1 MAVAIILPLLLFLHL
16 TSSLAETL
24 TDPLD
29 RQEDQLRRLEVLI
42 ESLSKTVSV
51 LESSVSSLSSSPR
64 FVHPTSP
71 PSLSEPS
78 VVGTVAKPKSA
89 WSERFQFLAAARL
102 GSEATCAAVLPY
114 QELDGVS
121 KYVAVGDNGGHV
133 HVFTS
138 AGDVLIKLPSHSVS
152 LVTSILSYLSFR
164 RNESIILTG
173 HADGSIAAHRLSE
186 TVSNG
191 DDWVTLSLSSSRPF
205 ALGSRDLDS
214 PPVLALEVHQVG
226 RIRYVLA
233 ADGGGRIRVFT
244 ESGTLYGTAIASS
257 RPLAFM
263 RQKLLFLTETGAG
276 SLDLRSMSVKE
287 IECDGLNGSLAK
299 SYSFDGFERSKAYGF
314 TSTGDLIHVVLLG
327 DATNLKCRVR
337 AIRKAEIDGPVSIQT
352 IKGYLLAVNQEKV
365 LVYNVSSQY
374 YGRVGAPRP
383 LFSAGIQEIKSL
395 FSNSDL
401 STDGFVPEK
410 PLIATDRDR
419 LVILGLQ
426 GGYIGIYRSNFP
438 VFKAESNAVVWSAPV
453 FLFIL
458 FLIGSWQFYVKKKD
472 SLGWAGE
479 ETFDNA
485 TGTATVSILGP
496 GSSERTFGDGS
507 RATDLRERRGSGLR
521 GPARRYAS
529 PQRYTAGAGV
539 SFRPGS
545 ADPGFRGPTDLNYRG
560 QNTEAPGFPKRR
572 EPLFQNTQ
580 VVGENID

>member
-1 MAVAIILPLLLFLHL
+1 MAVAIILPLLLFLPL

-29 RQEDQLRRLEVLI
+29 RQENQLRRLEALI

-64 FVHPTSP
+64 FVYPTSP

-89 WSERFQFLAAARL
+89 WSERFQFLAAAQL

-121 KYVAVGDNGGHV
+121 KYVAVGDNRGHV

-138 AGDVLIKLPSHSVS
+138 AGDVLVKLPSHSDS

-191 DDWVTLSLSSSRPF
+191 DDWVTLSLASSRPF

-276 SLDLRSMSVKE
+276 SLDLRSMSLKE

-299 SYSFDGFERSKAYGF
+299 SYSFDGSERSKAYGF

-438 VFKAESNAVVWSAPV
+438 VFKAESNAMVWSAPV

-521 GPARRYAS
+521 GPARRYVS

-539 SFRPGS
+539 SFRPSS
-545 ADPGFRGPTDLNYRG
+545 ADPGFRGPSDLNYRG
-560 QNTEAPGFPKRR
+560 QNTEASGFPKRR

-580 VVGENID
+580 VVDEHID

>member
-1 MAVAIILPLLLFLHL
+1 MAVAILLPLLLFLPQ
-16 TSSLAETL
+16 TASLVETL
-24 TDPLD
+24 ADPLD
-29 RQEDQLRRLEVLI
+29 RQEDQLRRLEALI
-42 ESLSKTVSV
+42 EALSKSVSV

-64 FVHPTSP
+64 FLHPNLAYP
-71 PSLSEPS
+71 PSQAG
-78 VVGTVAKPKSA
+78 VVGAVAKPKPA
-89 WSERFQFLAAARL
+89 WLERFQFVAAARL
-102 GSEATCAAVLPY
+102 GSEAACAVVLPY
-114 QELDGVS
+114 HDLEGLS
-121 KYVAVGDNGGHV
+121 KYVAVGDNFGRV

-138 AGDVLIKLPSHSVS
+138 AGEVLMELPTHSDSV
-152 LVTSILSYLSFR
+152 VTSILSYLSFR
-164 RNESIILTG
+164 RNESILMTG
-173 HADGSIAAHRLSE
+173 HADGSIAAHRLLE
-186 TVSNG
+186 TISNG
-191 DDWVTLSLSSSRPF
+191 DDWVSLSLASSRPF

-214 PPVLALEVHQVG
+214 PPVLALEIYQAG

-287 IECDGLNGSLAK
+287 IECDGLNGSLAR
-299 SYSFDGFERSKAYGF
+299 SYTFDGSERSKAYGF
-314 TSTGDLIHVVLLG
+314 TSSGDLIHVVLLG

-337 AIRKAEIDGPVSIQT
+337 AIKKAEIDGPVSIQT
-352 IKGYLLAVNQEKV
+352 IKGYLLAVNKEKV

-383 LFSAGIQEIKSL
+383 LFSVALQEIRSL

-401 STDGFVPEK
+401 PTDGFVIEN
-410 PLIATDRDR
+410 PLLATDRDK
-419 LVILGLQ
+419 LVVLGLH

-438 VFKAESNAVVWSAPV
+438 VFKGESNAVVWSAPV

-485 TGTATVSILGP
+485 
-496 GSSERTFGDGS
+496 SSERTFGDGQ
-507 RATDLRERRGSGLR
+507 RATDLRELRGSGLR
-521 GPARRYAS
+521 GPTRRYVS
-529 PQRYTAGAGV
+529 PQPYTAAAGV
-539 SFRPGS
+539 SFRPTS

-580 VVGENID
+580 VVDEHID

>member
-1 MAVAIILPLLLFLHL
+1 MAVTILLPLLLFLPQ
-16 TSSLAETL
+16 TASIAETL
-24 TDPLD
+24 TEPLD
-29 RQEDQLRRLEVLI
+29 RQEDQLRRLEALI
-42 ESLSKTVSV
+42 ESLSRSVSV
-51 LESSVSSLSSSPR
+51 LESSISHLS
-64 FVHPTSP
+64 TSP
-71 PSLSEPS
+71 QFFHPSTPHSQPQVG
-78 VVGTVAKPKSA
+78 VVGAVTKPKPA
-89 WSERFQFLAAARL
+89 WLERFQFLAAARL
-102 GSEATCAAVLPY
+102 GSEAACAVVLPY
-114 QELDGVS
+114 QDLDGLS
-121 KYVAVGDNGGHV
+121 KYIAVGDNRGRV

-138 AGDVLIKLPSHSVS
+138 AGDVLMELPTHSDSV
-152 LVTSILSYLSFR
+152 VTSILSYLSFR
-164 RNESIILTG
+164 RNESILMTG

-191 DDWVTLSLSSSRPF
+191 DDWVTLSLASSRPF
-205 ALGSRDLDS
+205 ALGSRDLGS

-226 RIRYVLA
+226 RTRYVLA

-299 SYSFDGFERSKAYGF
+299 SYTFDGSEKSKAYGF

-352 IKGYLLAVNQEKV
+352 IKGYLLAVNKEKV

-383 LFSAGIQEIKSL
+383 LFSSALHEIRSL
-395 FSNSDL
+395 FSSSDFA
-401 STDGFVPEK
+401 TDGYVTEN
-410 PLIATDRDR
+410 PLIASDRDK
-419 LVILGLQ
+419 LVVLGLQ

-485 TGTATVSILGP
+485 SSTSTGSILGP
-496 GSSERTFGDGS
+496 GSGERTFGDGQRS
-507 RATDLRERRGSGLR
+507 SALR
-521 GPARRYAS
+521 GPTRRYVS
-529 PQRYTAGAGV
+529 PQAYAAGAGV
-539 SFRPGS
+539 SFRPS
-545 ADPGFRGPTDLNYRG
+545 STDPAFRGPTDLNYRG
-560 QNTEAPGFPKRR
+560 QNTEPPGFPKRR

-580 VVGENID
+580 VVDEHID